1 MRESAYCK
9 LCFTIFKWIDTNFIL
24 KGQYLPMSLLPKT
37 DLGKLYFSCHKAIVF
52 NARAYPFANAKD
64 DYFAI

>member
-1 MRESAYCK
+1 
-9 LCFTIFKWIDTNFIL
+9 
-24 KGQYLPMSLLPKT
+24 MSLLPKT